1 MSLSAPP
8 FGEIMPIHRNACI
21 GLVIKE
27 LIFNDPLDNFA
38 NFDVERNKVIKKRR
52 VFLKCREKFQ
62 IWEKFRKDDEIGF
75 LTRP

>member
-38 NFDVERNKVIKKRR
+38 NYDVERNKIIKKRNAEKK
-52 VFLKCREKFQ
+52 VFL
-62 IWEKFRKDDEIGF
+62 G
-75 LTRP
+75 